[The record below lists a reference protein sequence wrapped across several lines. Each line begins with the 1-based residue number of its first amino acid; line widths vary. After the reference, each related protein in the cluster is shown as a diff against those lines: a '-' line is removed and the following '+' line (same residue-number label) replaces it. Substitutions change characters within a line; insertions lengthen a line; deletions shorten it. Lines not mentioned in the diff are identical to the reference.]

1 MCRGRRG
8 LTDTSVQVLKWCPFG
23 EIHSPDRRSAVRPT
37 VLEACPSYSLMERH
51 SSDLRPSRGGT
62 LTAVVLLVGTL
73 FLSGCAFY
81 SFSGASIPS
90 HLDTIAIPIA
100 EDNTT
105 NPVGSMDRNLTDL
118 LTDAFVGR
126 TRLSLDNTESDADIL
141 LATRITRYTNQPTG
155 VSGDER
161 ATTNSVTIRVD
172 VQYLDQV
179 QDSTM
184 VDQVFTGSA
193 EYDPTQSGLSG
204 EEEAARLALERVS
217 EDIFNSTTSDW

>member
-1 MCRGRRG
+1 MFPSSSLLG
-8 LTDTSVQVLKWCPFG
+8 L
-23 EIHSPDRRSAVRPT
+23 
-37 VLEACPSYSLMERH
+37 H
-51 SSDLRPSRGGT
+51 SSDLRPCRGHART
-62 LTAVVLLVGTL
+62 VVVLLVGTL
-73 FLSGCAFY
+73 FLSGCVFY

-90 HLDTIAIPIA
+90 HLETIAIPIA

-105 NPVGSMDRNLTDL
+105 SPVGSMDRNLTNL
-118 LTDAFVGR
+118 LTDEFVGR
-126 TRLSLDNTESDADIL
+126 TRLSLDNTEADADIL

-161 ATTNSVTIRVD
+161 ATSNSVTITVD

-179 QDSTM
+179 RDSTM
-184 VDQVFTGSA
+184 VDDVFTGSA
-193 EYDPTQSGLSG
+193 EYDPTQSGVSG